1 MDAGTLVARLCGMAI
16 DRSFDIPFPLNDV
29 QERWRQLQAK
39 RRAEVRFSVIDEL
52 HTRVHVTTD
61 EDSGVEVEKVMD
73 DLRSVGLAGREAA
86 GNPGARGVAPGGAGG
101 TFPGGTG
108 GTPGAGGG
116 KPGTT

>member
-1 MDAGTLVARLCGMAI
+1 M
-16 DRSFDIPFPLNDV
+16 NDV
-29 QERWRQLQAK
+29 QERWRHIQAS
-39 RRAEVRFSVIDEL
+39 RRAKVRFSAVDEL

-73 DLRSVGLAGREAA
+73 DLRAVGLAGREAA
-86 GNPGARGVAPGGAGG
+86 GNPAARGVAPGGAGG

-108 GTPGAGGG
+108 GTPGPGGG